1 MKTKFSIN
9 VLILPLSIVEPESL
23 RDYFKNRASALVIYH
38 KIENLINIYP
48 DIEEWYKKKV
58 LKALNEKDSTR
69 EVLVAIDENELKIA
83 GIAILKKT
91 KEENKICTIRVEKE
105 YLHQGI
111 GTQLFEEAFKYLE
124 DTKPLITISEDNIE
138 AFRPIL
144 KKFDFK
150 LVEKIKGLYVS
161 GKIEYIYNKKFKKED

>member
-1 MKTKFSIN
+1 MKVGISKNIFI
-9 VLILPLSIVEPESL
+9 IRLSTVEPEIL
-23 RDYFKNRASALVIYH
+23 KKYFQDRAAPLVIYN
-38 KIENLINIYP
+38 KIENLLNIYP
-48 DIEEWYKKKV
+48 DIKEWYEEKIK
-58 LKALNEKDSTR
+58 KALNKKDPTR
-69 EVLVAIDENELKIA
+69 EVLVVLDKEELNIV

-91 KEENKICTIRVEKE
+91 KEENKICTIRVKEE

-150 LVEKIKGLYVS
+150 LVEKIKGLYVP

>member
-1 MKTKFSIN
+1 MGVKISNK
-9 VLILPLSIVEPESL
+9 ILVIRLSTVEPESL
-23 RDYFKNRASALVIYH
+23 REYFEDKASMLVIYH
-38 KIENLINIYP
+38 KIENLTNIYP
-48 DIEEWYKKKV
+48 DIKKWYEEKIK
-58 LKALNEKDSTR
+58 KALAKKDSTR
-69 EVLVAIDENELKIA
+69 EVLVVLDRQELKIA

-91 KEENKICTIRVEKE
+91 QEENKICTIRVEKE
-105 YLHQGI
+105 YLNQGI

-138 AFRPIL
+138 CFKPIL

-150 LVEKIKGLYVS
+150 LVEKIKGLYVP

>member
-69 EVLVAIDENELKIA
+69 EVLVALDENELKIA

-111 GTQLFEEAFKYLE
+111 GTQLFEEAF
-124 DTKPLITISEDNIE
+124 
-138 AFRPIL
+138 RPIL